1 MLIILLSASLLVWI
15 AVLIDAVLGLKSLD
29 RLEDSDTM
37 TEGPLLSVIT
47 AARNEEAKL
56 TESLETQL
64 RQSYKRI
71 EWILVNDRSADSTG
85 SIMGHIQKKDPR
97 VKCIHIDSLPSGW
110 LGKTTLFIKDIWN
123 HQGN

>member
-29 RLEDSDTM
+29 RLEESDAI

-56 TESLETQL
+56 AESIESQL

-71 EWILVNDRSADSTG
+71 EWILVNDRSSDRTG
-85 SIMGHIQKKDPR
+85 SIMDHIQQSDSR
-97 VKCIHIDSLPSGW
+97 VKSIHIDTLPSGW
-110 LGKTTLFIKDIWN
+110 LGKN
-123 HQGN
+123 HAL